1 LPVDKQ
7 VTAGKI
13 LDINNKEPKKNKKHD
28 DRYNINKANQGDGR
42 NLIRIKLDGYDYE
55 MHKNGKVIIT
65 ITVNNTDQ
73 SSFILDE
80 QSGIVSFYIKAS
92 GNGSG
97 QTVDVKLE
105 VKTLMDT
112 GERTDEKAYGFIT
125 D

>member
-1 LPVDKQ
+1 
-7 VTAGKI
+7 
-13 LDINNKEPKKNKKHD
+13 
-28 DRYNINKANQGDGR
+28 
-42 NLIRIKLDGYDYE
+42 
-55 MHKNGKVIIT
+55 M
-65 ITVNNTDQ
+65 
-73 SSFILDE
+73 E